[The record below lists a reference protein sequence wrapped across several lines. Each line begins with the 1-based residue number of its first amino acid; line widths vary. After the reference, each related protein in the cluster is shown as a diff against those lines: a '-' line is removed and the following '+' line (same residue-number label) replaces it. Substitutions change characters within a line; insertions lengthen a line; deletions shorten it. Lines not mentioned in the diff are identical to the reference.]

1 MKEETLQYLI
11 TEIIDFCK
19 TFGIKLI
26 AAIAV
31 LAIGFKLVK
40 FLMNRLKKSK
50 GMNMLDK
57 GVQTFMLSCLNIVL
71 KVLLL
76 VTAAS
81 IIGLPMT
88 SFITILGTAGV
99 AIGLALQGSLSNIAG
114 GVIILMVR
122 PFAVGHYISTTGASG
137 TVTEIGMFYT
147 KLKTPQG
154 LTVIVPNGD
163 IIADTITNYSLNET
177 RMVDLKFTAGYDDDI
192 DKVKEVMNS
201 VALKIENVLPDPAPD
216 IKVTAHKDSAVEYQ
230 FRVWCLSDNYR
241 QVYCDAE
248 EYMKKAFDE
257 NSISIPYPQVDVHI
271 KSNDSN

>member
-11 TEIIDFCK
+11 TQIIDFCK
-19 TFGIKLI
+19 TFGLRLI

-31 LAIGFKLVK
+31 LIIGFKLVK
-40 FLMNRLKKSK
+40 FLMSRMKKSK

-57 GVQTFMLSCLNIVL
+57 GVQTFMLSCLGIVL

-122 PFAVGHYISTTGASG
+122 PFAVGHYISTADASG
-137 TVTEIGMFYT
+137 TVTEIGIFYT

-163 IIADTITNYSLNET
+163 IIAETITNYSLNET
-177 RMVDLKFTAGYDDDI
+177 RMVDIKFTAGYEADV
-192 DKVKEVMNS
+192 DKVKEVMHT
-201 VALKIENVLPDPAPD
+201 VALKIDNVLPDPAPD
-216 IKVTAHKDSAVEYQ
+216 IKITAHRDSAVEYQ
-230 FRVWCLSDNYR
+230 FRVWCLSDNYW
-241 QVYCDAE
+241 QVYCDAQE
-248 EYMKKAFDE
+248 QMKKAFDA
-257 NSISIPYPQVDVHI
+257 NAISIPYPQVDVHI
-271 KSNDSN
+271 KQAADN

>member
-11 TEIIDFCK
+11 TQIIDFCK
-19 TFGIKLI
+19 TFGLRLI

-31 LAIGFKLVK
+31 LIIGFKLVK
-40 FLMNRLKKSK
+40 FLMSRMKKSK

-57 GVQTFMLSCLNIVL
+57 GVQTFMLSCLGIVL

-137 TVTEIGMFYT
+137 TVTEIGIFYT

-154 LTVIVPNGD
+154 LTIIVPNGD

-177 RMVDLKFTAGYDDDI
+177 RMVDLKFTAGYEADV
-192 DKVKEVMNS
+192 DKVKEVMHG
-201 VALKIENVLPDPAPD
+201 VALRIENILPDPAPD

-230 FRVWCLSDNYR
+230 FRVWCASENYW
-241 QVYCDAE
+241 QVYYDAQE
-248 EYMKKAFDE
+248 QMKKAFDA
-257 NSISIPYPQVDVHI
+257 NAISIPYPQVDVHI
-271 KSNDSN
+271 KQAADN